1 MFNVDTTVK
10 NNQTSLFKQLISR
23 HLLET
28 SYTCDFN
35 FAVLNRGDRL
45 MEVKFTVNKRSNFQG
60 P

>member
-45 MEVKFTVNKRSNFQG
+45 MEVKFTVN
-60 P
+60 

>member
-45 MEVKFTVNKRSNFQG
+45 MEVKFAVNKGSNFQG